1 MVSTVMD
8 AVSGEYSDV
17 CGEWFTMMYAVS
29 GLR

>member
-1 MVSTVMD
+1 MGTVMY
-8 AVSGEYSDV
+8 AVSGGYSDV